1 MNYFKSLPLKR
12 FCSEAI
18 TTSLHFSV
26 SYKTLKSGVTEVGEK
41 R

>member
-1 MNYFKSLPLKR
+1 MTYFNQLPLKC

-18 TTSLHFSV
+18 TTPLHFSV
-26 SYKTLKSGVTEVGEK
+26 SYKTLKSEVTEVGQK